1 MAKPDKTERF
11 KVTEREAGT
20 GRVVHEMQGDA
31 PALSAV
37 NTSDAAKLE
46 GFEGPVNPLAVDSR
60 FSATSVPVTGGGVSV
75 AEVLP
80 SSASSLGAT
89 SPKTASMIAREQEL
103 ELRGICGN
111 DRVMPAVDAIRR
123 HPDFIDH
130 MKRIHRAE
138 LGREFCCHGIDHLL
152 DVARIAYIRVLE
164 RKMPFRKETVY
175 AAALLHD
182 LGKAEQYEHAEP
194 HEVAGA
200 RVATNILMD
209 IDGFS
214 ALEKTAIVAAVAQ
227 HRCFADDASPLGKL
241 LYEADKVSRPCYAC
255 AARERCDWLPE
266 KMNAGIKI

>member
-1 MAKPDKTERF
+1 MGAKKKTYSFDTKVAAVRAVEDEGSTVPEAMARF
-11 KVTEREAGT
+11 GI
-20 GRVVHEMQGDA
+20 
-31 PALSAV
+31 
-37 NTSDAAKLE
+37 
-46 GFEGPVNPLAVDSR
+46 
-60 FSATSVPVTGGGVSV
+60 
-75 AEVLP
+75 
-80 SSASSLGAT
+80 ASSSPLRKWLKAYREGGPEALRPRPKGRPKGAKAA
-89 SPKTASMIAREQEL
+89 PGPMAREQEL

-111 DRVMPAVDAIRR
+111 DQVMPAVDAIRR
-123 HPDFIDH
+123 HPDFVDH

-138 LGREFCCHGIDHLL
+138 LSREFCCHGIDHLL

-182 LGKAEQYEHAEP
+182 LGKAEQYEHGEP

-255 AARERCDWLPE
+255 VARERCDWLPE
-266 KMNAGIKI
+266 KMNVGIKI